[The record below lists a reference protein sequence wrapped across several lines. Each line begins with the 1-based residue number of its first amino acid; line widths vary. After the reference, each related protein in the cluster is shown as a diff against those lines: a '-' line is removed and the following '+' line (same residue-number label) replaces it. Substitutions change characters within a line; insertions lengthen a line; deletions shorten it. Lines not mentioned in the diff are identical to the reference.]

1 MKRLLPLFLISSMVL
16 TGCSSAVNDEYDSS
30 HNLDMESTSITL
42 TLTNTTTD
50 ETTETTKATSA
61 TKQETTE
68 TTTYPT
74 ETTEILSEV
83 IPEDGQLVRILDYIP
98 DAEIDLRYATT
109 NNFTG
114 TVIYDDPE
122 AYLCYGTVKKLI
134 QVQSELKEM
143 GYRILIW
150 DAYRSTEAQW
160 KLWEIYPDPTFVA
173 NPNNGITSHSR
184 GNTIDISLV
193 YEDGSPVEMPSAFDE
208 FAAIADRDYTD
219 ISETATTN
227 SRLLEEVM
235 YRNGFTGYRGEWW
248 DYSDTNRY
256 ELIPVAHDDSNIGD
270 AYLTEKLT
278 NSNLSYNDIAASS
291 QMIVVDSKGYNCDV
305 YLYEKS
311 DDTWTQ
317 IRNTSGYVGKN
328 GVTNNKTEG
337 DYCTPSGLYTLG
349 FGFGTESI
357 DTKIEYRIINSDCYW
372 VDDVNSAYYNQWVES
387 KNITWESAEHLIDH
401 PQSYHYGIV
410 INYNTDPIIANK
422 GSAIFLHC
430 SNGNYTAGCVAITKS
445 EMLEIIKWIDP
456 ELNPSILIS

>member
-30 HNLDMESTSITL
+30 HNLDMESTSTTS
-42 TLTNTTTD
+42 TLTNTTND
-50 ETTETTKATSA
+50 ETTETTEATS
-61 TKQETTE
+61 TVKQKNTEITTN
-68 TTTYPT
+68 PT

-83 IPEDGQLVRILDYIP
+83 ISDDGQLVRILDYIP

-114 TVIYDDPE
+114 TIIYDDPE

-134 QVQSELKEM
+134 MVQNELKEM

-150 DAYRSTEAQW
+150 DAYRSIEAQW
-160 KLWEIYPDPTFVA
+160 KLWETYPDPTFVA

-184 GNTIDISLV
+184 GNTIDISIV

-208 FAAIADRDYTD
+208 FAAIADRDYSD
-219 ISETATTN
+219 VSELAANN

-256 ELIPVAHDDSNIGD
+256 EVKPMIKNSDTGDMFLTDLLSQSNYNYTD
-270 AYLTEKLT
+270 
-278 NSNLSYNDIAASS
+278 LSDSS
-291 QMIVVDSKGYNCDV
+291 QLVVVDSNGYGCNV
-305 YLYEKS
+305 YLYEKN
-311 DDTWTQ
+311 DRLWNQ
-317 IRNTSGYVGKN
+317 IKDTSGYIGKN
-328 GVTNNKTEG
+328 GVTLDKVEG
-337 DYCTPSGLYTLG
+337 DYCTPAGLFTLG
-349 FGFGTESI
+349 FGFGTETI
-357 DTKIEYRIINSDCYW
+357 DTKIEYRIINDNCYW
-372 VDDVNSAYYNQWVES
+372 VDDVNSPDYNKWVES
-387 KNITWESAEHLIDH
+387 ESITWNSAEHMIDY

-430 SNGNYTAGCVAITKS
+430 SNGSYTAGCVAIPEN
-445 EMLEIIKWIDP
+445 EMLEIINWI
-456 ELNPSILIS
+456 NPDETPLIIIN